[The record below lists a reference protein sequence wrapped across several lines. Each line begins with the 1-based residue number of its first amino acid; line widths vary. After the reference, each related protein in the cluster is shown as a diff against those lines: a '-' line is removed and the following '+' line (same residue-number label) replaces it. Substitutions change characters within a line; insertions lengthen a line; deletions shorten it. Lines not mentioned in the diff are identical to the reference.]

1 MNCESGDLTPLI
13 RPTYFRTLMQGVT
26 LIVSIVYMM
35 SPA

>member
-1 MNCESGDLTPLI
+1 MNCESGDLTLI
-13 RPTYFRTLMQGVT
+13 IRTDYFRTLMQGVT